1 MSLVPPM
8 AYRKEEK
15 KVWYTPKTIELIA
28 FEVTH
33 CWYMYTC
40 IIREIS
46 YNFGYFFNNPSP

>member
-1 MSLVPPM
+1 MWLVPPT

-15 KVWYTPKTIELIA
+15 KVWYTPKTFELIA

-40 IIREIS
+40 EKREIS
-46 YNFGYFFNNPSP
+46 YNFKFF